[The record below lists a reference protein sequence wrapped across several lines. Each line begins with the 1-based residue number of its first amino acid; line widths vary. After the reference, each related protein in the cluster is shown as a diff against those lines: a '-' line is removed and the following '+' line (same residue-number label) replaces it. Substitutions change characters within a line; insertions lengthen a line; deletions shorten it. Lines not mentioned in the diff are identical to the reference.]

1 MESIGLYHQTG
12 NGTSRFLLVKSIS
25 RLDWREP
32 AARHGMAVILL
43 DRRTITQQGWKET
56 HGRELSQLW
65 CDSTTP

>member
-1 MESIGLYHQTG
+1 
-12 NGTSRFLLVKSIS
+12 
-25 RLDWREP
+25 
-32 AARHGMAVILL
+32 LL